1 VVVGSRD
8 VEGDALVVVRPEQIT
23 MSAPRDG
30 LVTARVA
37 DVTFYGHDTA
47 VHLEVLPSGPAVVAR
62 ISGCRCPQP
71 ARSSA

>member
-1 VVVGSRD
+1 
-8 VEGDALVVVRPEQIT
+8 
-23 MSAPRDG
+23 MSPPRDG

-62 ISGCRCPQP
+62 IFGVQVPATGAVVSLKVSGPVAAF
-71 ARSSA
+71 ARPPGPRG